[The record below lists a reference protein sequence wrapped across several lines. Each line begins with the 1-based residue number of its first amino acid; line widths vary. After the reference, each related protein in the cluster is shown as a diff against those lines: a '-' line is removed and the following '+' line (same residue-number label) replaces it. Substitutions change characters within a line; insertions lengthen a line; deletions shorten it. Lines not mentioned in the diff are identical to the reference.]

1 MTPKLLFLLESNVAG
16 RSEGWR
22 WGGCGC
28 VGGVGGSVVTT
39 TLSSNGLS
47 IYPALAQQS
56 SASAALS
63 ASIA

>member
-1 MTPKLLFLLESNVAG
+1 MAG

>member
-1 MTPKLLFLLESNVAG
+1 MWPVVLRDG
-16 RSEGWR
+16 
-22 WGGCGC
+22 
-28 VGGVGGSVVTT
+28 GGVGASGGGAVTT

>member
-22 WGGCGC
+22 WGG
-28 VGGVGGSVVTT
+28 VGASGGGGGAVTT

>member
-1 MTPKLLFLLESNVAG
+1 MWLVVLRDG
-16 RSEGWR
+16 
-22 WGGCGC
+22 
-28 VGGVGGSVVTT
+28 GGVGWVRRGEGGGAVTT

>member
-22 WGGCGC
+22 WGGC
-28 VGGVGGSVVTT
+28 VGVGRGVVAVTT

>member
-1 MTPKLLFLLESNVAG
+1 MWPVVLRDG
-16 RSEGWR
+16 
-22 WGGCGC
+22 
-28 VGGVGGSVVTT
+28 GGVGASGGVTT